1 MRENI
6 CSLYS
11 KKAAF
16 GKKFILIL
24 AIFTDVILI
33 GNYCTDPNKFV
44 RIFCIIIT
52 IAFNLFILFYC
63 LLRNPFQNALKK
75 YNITEQDIDYD
86 FQHADEVVKDMIY
99 VGKKYLISTI
109 YAGFFMLRNQ
119 DIVWMYKTY
128 SRSKY
133 GKYYYL
139 VIYTI
144 DKKKYTLTIPGE
156 YDDAQEDTVMYYFS
170 QKFPH
175 VIIGDSLKA
184 RKMLKND
191 FDNFL
196 RIKYYPGLQE
206 ERAQEAWPDDNRLT
220 NEIG

>member
-6 CSLYS
+6 YSLYS

-33 GNYCTDPNKFV
+33 GRFCCDPNKNV
-44 RIFCIIIT
+44 RIFAIAIT
-52 IAFNLFILFYC
+52 IAFNLFTLFYC

-75 YNITEQDIDYD
+75 YNITEQDLDYD
-86 FQHADEVVKDMIY
+86 YQHADEVVKDMIY

-109 YAGFFMLRNQ
+109 YAGFFMIKIQ
-119 DIVWMYKTY
+119 DIVWMYKSY
-128 SRSKY
+128 SRGKY

-139 VIYTI
+139 VMYTV
-144 DKKKYTLTIPGE
+144 DKKKYTLIIPGE
-156 YDDAQEDTVMYYFS
+156 YDDAQEDAVMYYFS

-184 RKMLKND
+184 RKMLKKD

-196 RIKYYPGLQE
+196 KIKYYPGLQKE
-206 ERAQEAWPDDNRLT
+206 QEIHS
-220 NEIG
+220 E